1 MKIGILSMQRICNYG
16 SFLQAWALQH
26 LLQEMGHEVCFVD
39 YTPGPVLCPEGRPP
53 LSRLLQ
59 GKCHALWQMRSRR
72 SRMIRKQ
79 ERNETF
85 QQTFQ
90 REYLPLLGLSKERR
104 CRIPVDL
111 LIIGSDEV
119 FHCMQSNPQVGYA
132 KELFGEGNRAKRVV
146 SFAASFG
153 STTLSMLREKGIDGE
168 IGRMLSRFCALS
180 VRDSHSWEMV
190 RALTGREAYLHIDPV
205 LLYDF
210 SRKTPERTVCR
221 DTILVYAYAGR
232 MQEPE
237 IAAIQRFA
245 RQQGKTLLSVGTYQP
260 FCQVNIPK
268 ATPFELLAYVRD
280 ADYVITDTFHGCVY
294 SLKYHKPFC
303 VFLRPTNQEK
313 IQGLLDAF
321 CEKSR
326 SVEKLQDLEEILK
339 QPVKKEK
346 NNSLINRKKWEAI
359 QYLEKQ
365 TLDL

>member
-39 YTPGPVLCPEGRPP
+39 YTPGPVLCPEDRPP
-53 LSRLLQ
+53 LSRRLR
-59 GKCHALWQMRSRR
+59 GKCRSLWQMRSRR
-72 SRMIRKQ
+72 SRMLRKQ

-132 KELFGEGNRAKRVV
+132 KELFGEGNRANRVV

-153 STTLSMLREKGIDGE
+153 CTTLSMLREKGIDGE
-168 IGRMLSRFCALS
+168 IGRMLSRFSALS
-180 VRDSHSWEMV
+180 VRDCHSWEMV

-210 SRKTPERTVCR
+210 SRKTPSAPCAGIRSSYTPMPAGCR
-221 DTILVYAYAGR
+221 
-232 MQEPE
+232 
-237 IAAIQRFA
+237 
-245 RQQGKTLLSVGTYQP
+245 
-260 FCQVNIPK
+260 
-268 ATPFELLAYVRD
+268 
-280 ADYVITDTFHGCVY
+280 
-294 SLKYHKPFC
+294 
-303 VFLRPTNQEK
+303 
-313 IQGLLDAF
+313 
-321 CEKSR
+321 
-326 SVEKLQDLEEILK
+326 
-339 QPVKKEK
+339 
-346 NNSLINRKKWEAI
+346 NRK
-359 QYLEKQ
+359 LPRSRGLHDGREKPYCPWG
-365 TLDL
+365 LISPSVRSIFPKPLRLNCWLM